1 MLKGFKDFILR
12 GNVVDMAVGVVIG
25 AAFGSIVASLVSDLI
40 TPLIGAIAKVPDF
53 SSLTFTINESKF
65 AVGNFINHLISFVL
79 LAAVVYF
86 FVVTPINMLMARSKK
101 SPEKSAARRGC
112 PECLSAIPLG
122 AKRCAFCTASVTPL
136 TVAAPGAIELYH
148 GGDGPKERGIN
159 LEDGTK
165 DAMEKLNE
173 SGDEGSD
180 RE

>member
-25 AAFGSIVASLVSDLI
+25 AAFGSIVAALVADLI

-53 SSLTFTINESKF
+53 SSLFFTFNESKF
-65 AVGNFINHLISFVL
+65 AVGDFINHLVSFVL
-79 LAAVVYF
+79 LAAAVYF
-86 FVVTPINMLMARSKK
+86 FVVTPINMLMARAKK
-101 SPEKSAARRGC
+101 APEKAAARRGC
-112 PECLSAIPLG
+112 PECLSAIPLA

-136 TVAAPGAIELYH
+136 AVAAPGAIELYN
-148 GGDGPKERGIN
+148 GGDGPKEGGLN

-165 DAMEKLNE
+165 EAMQKLNE
-173 SGDEGSD
+173 GGEGKE